1 MPCLLRETTDGVEP
15 GREKSKQIRGRMEMF
30 GATNKVVICIVLILF
45 VAGCTTMRPLPA
57 TDAQSI
63 ASQLEVGDK
72 VQITRSDASEVTFK
86 VESISNEGLAGNGIF
101 VAYSDILQVRVRE
114 HSTAKTV
121 ALVTAILVVLKGL
134 ADYSE
139 AVVGGW
145 QAP

>member
-1 MPCLLRETTDGVEP
+1 
-15 GREKSKQIRGRMEMF
+15 MEMF